1 MSVEGSVGDL
11 DDEASLTSVRKV
23 GVKID
28 GVPDT
33 EEVSRV
39 ESISTAP
46 NNLGNRLGLI
56 SLLTLGLQTFVI
68 GEAGPVG
75 CFKT

>member
-23 GVKID
+23 GVKTD
-28 GVPDT
+28 GGPDI

-39 ESISTAP
+39 GSRSTAL

-56 SLLTLGLQTFVI
+56 SLLTLGL
-68 GEAGPVG
+68 
-75 CFKT
+75 